1 MSGNDEYAKQFKV
14 THYPEFLYSLVRY
27 FDVTRCLETGVW
39 WGVSSRYFLSAG
51 KKNKQNF
58 VLDSIDLPRL
68 DVKNSEK
75 YIGLLVDK
83 PLQENWN
90 LNIGTDRA
98 YLKKLLRRNQYD
110 MYFFDSDKS
119 LKGKLYLFKTVKKY
133 QKNYLIIFDD
143 LEDNLFWY
151 RKELESENKLIIKY
165 KAQFFNKQVDKF
177 IGIIFTENYK
187 NKLEILYE

>member
-1 MSGNDEYAKQFKV
+1 MSLSSKFLQIKNSIKYKTLHPYKFYIFQHRYKFLREITIKKLLQEKEYIELNRKKTAKIFEPYFKEFENIEKETEITIKKIMSGNDEYAKQFKV

-75 YIGLLVDK
+75 YIGLFSRQTT
-83 PLQENWN
+83 P
-90 LNIGTDRA
+90 R
-98 YLKKLLRRNQYD
+98 
-110 MYFFDSDKS
+110 
-119 LKGKLYLFKTVKKY
+119 
-133 QKNYLIIFDD
+133 
-143 LEDNLFWY
+143 
-151 RKELESENKLIIKY
+151 
-165 KAQFFNKQVDKF
+165 
-177 IGIIFTENYK
+177 
-187 NKLEILYE
+187 KLEFKYRNG